1 MKRSSYYGLDLN
13 KLSAFETLIDSN
25 ASGACEIINGH
36 DEFTV
41 IRVTWEWRVS
51 YGAVDRILAKAAIIL
66 EREIVVFIAAYPP
79 PF

>member
-13 KLSAFETLIDSN
+13 KLSAFETSIDSN

-41 IRVTWEWRVS
+41 IRSHGNEELVTEQL
-51 YGAVDRILAKAAIIL
+51 I
-66 EREIVVFIAAYPP
+66 EF
-79 PF
+79 

>member
-41 IRVTWEWRVS
+41 IRSHGNEELVTEQL
-51 YGAVDRILAKAAIIL
+51 I
-66 EREIVVFIAAYPP
+66 EF
-79 PF
+79 